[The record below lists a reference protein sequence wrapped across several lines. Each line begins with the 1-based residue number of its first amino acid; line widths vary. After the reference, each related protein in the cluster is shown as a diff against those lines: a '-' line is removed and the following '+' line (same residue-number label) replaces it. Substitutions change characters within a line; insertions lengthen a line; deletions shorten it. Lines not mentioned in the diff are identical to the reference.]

1 LQITN
6 MFEIFFV
13 WGGGGSLHL
22 SMKKEEYC
30 ILIRIFVGRRTWTR
44 SGLVAFY
51 LFPCTHARGSSGLR
65 PVGPS
70 ARSFSR
76 LCRLPGSPSCVP
88 DLVASCLAWE
98 LGGPRHAR
106 MHDFGRRTGTGAR
119 TVSQLPGVAFPATAS
134 ATHHEP
140 LLLLDLQRAND
151 DVSACV
157 GQFTDSHIVTCMVS
171 ISPSNFPSQFSPFI
185 FLHDYFEG
193 EGEVNENQEC
203 SYQSLRAPPN
213 RLGRTANMPGPARH
227 SSTCRAAR
235 KSPPLHKEKKR
246 MQMRLRVTP
255 TAYLSQLIR

>member
-1 LQITN
+1 
-6 MFEIFFV
+6 
-13 WGGGGSLHL
+13 
-22 SMKKEEYC
+22 
-30 ILIRIFVGRRTWTR
+30 
-44 SGLVAFY
+44 
-51 LFPCTHARGSSGLR
+51 
-65 PVGPS
+65 
-70 ARSFSR
+70 
-76 LCRLPGSPSCVP
+76 
-88 DLVASCLAWE
+88 
-98 LGGPRHAR
+98 

-140 LLLLDLQRAND
+140 LLLLDLQRASD

-255 TAYLSQLIR
+255 TAYLSQLDSVKLVKTGTIKIQELSHLPRLGHRHSSFLAREIRLQYR